1 MPMAQVS
8 KQAEAQDPV
17 QLEAAN
23 TRLKPYLKQL
33 NALKAHLTTQ
43 LRELEDSRAFIALGI
58 SKEASEAVI
67 KKAYHSKAIK
77 LHPDKPGGD
86 TAKFQKLQESYHE
99 ILKKKAEAAALDREM
114 RGDEGEDEEDE
125 EEKDEEDKEKKKDK
139 KKEKKR
145 SPAECEAEK
154 AAHVVEGLGEVL
166 EQVP

>member
-1 MPMAQVS
+1 M
-8 KQAEAQDPV
+8 
-17 QLEAAN
+17 
-23 TRLKPYLKQL
+23 
-33 NALKAHLTTQ
+33 
-43 LRELEDSRAFIALGI
+43 
-58 SKEASEAVI
+58 I
-67 KKAYHSKAIK
+67 KKAYHFKAIK

-114 RGDEGEDEEDE
+114 RGDEGEDEDDE
-125 EEKDEEDKEKKKDK
+125 EEKDEEEKEKKKDK